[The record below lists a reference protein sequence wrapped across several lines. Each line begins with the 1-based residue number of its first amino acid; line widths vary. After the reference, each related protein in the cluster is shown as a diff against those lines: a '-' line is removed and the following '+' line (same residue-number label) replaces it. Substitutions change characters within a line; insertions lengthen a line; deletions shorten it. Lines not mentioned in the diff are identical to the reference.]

1 VPDRLLAA
9 PQTDLMFLLSW
20 ASHALATEQ
29 TAGLSELSITP
40 RAYCVLYK
48 AGSAPDL
55 TQGQLTEMCGI
66 DKTTMVATVDELERA
81 GLAERKRSDA
91 DRRAFIIQVTPAGRR
106 MIARASEIVTR
117 IQTEVLSTLP
127 QQQREA
133 LVKGLAALVEGRL
146 AVLPDIERP
155 PRRPRTRRSG

>member
-1 VPDRLLAA
+1 VPDRLLTA
-9 PQTDLMFLLSW
+9 PQTDLVFLLSW

-29 TAGLSELSITP
+29 TAGLSVLGITP

-48 AGSAPDL
+48 AGSADL
-55 TQGQLTEMCGI
+55 TQGRLTEMCGI

-81 GLAERKRSDA
+81 GLAERRRCDA

-106 MIARASEIVTR
+106 MIARASGIVTR

-127 QQQREA
+127 QEQREA

-146 AVLPDIERP
+146 AVLPSYERP
-155 PRRPRTRRSG
+155 PRRPRTLRSG